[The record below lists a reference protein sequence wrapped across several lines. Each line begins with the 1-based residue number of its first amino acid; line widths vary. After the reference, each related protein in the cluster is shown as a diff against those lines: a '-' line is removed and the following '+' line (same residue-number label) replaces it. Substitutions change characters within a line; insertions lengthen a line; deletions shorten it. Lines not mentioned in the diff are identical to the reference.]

1 MFGKKKVGFRQI
13 SENELQ
19 DVTSHVAEKEILSL
33 KEQVSSKKQEI
44 TALCKE
50 LEQFYIEAIDNAE
63 TVDEVKAIL
72 SMYHESE
79 LFKISLRDAFAI
91 TSTVRLFTG
100 ICTKSTKDISE
111 IAKAAATKTKEL
123 NRKWINEVCDQLDNY
138 QIGEDE
144 VPYADH
150 MMELLKDIAGIEAD
164 GKAILDAWKSGL
176 DAWRV
181 FLSMLSVYG
190 VKQAD
195 VLGAE

>member
-1 MFGKKKVGFRQI
+1 MFGKKKVSFERKI
-13 SENELQ
+13 DE
-19 DVTSHVAEKEILSL
+19 EKENSL
-33 KEQVSSKKQEI
+33 IQQEMFNLREEASSKDEEI
-44 TALCKE
+44 SALCKE
-50 LEQFYIEAIDNAE
+50 LEQFYLEAIDNAE

-79 LFKISLRDAFAI
+79 LFKISLRDAIAI
-91 TSTVRLFTG
+91 TSTMRLFTG
-100 ICTKSTKDISE
+100 ICTKYTKDISE
-111 IAKAAATKTKEL
+111 IAKAAETKTKEL
-123 NRKWINEVCDQLDNY
+123 NRKWINEVCEQLDNY
-138 QIGEDE
+138 KIGEDE
-144 VPYADH
+144 VSYADH
-150 MMELLKDIAGIEAD
+150 MMELLKVIANIEAD

>member
-13 SENELQ
+13 SEKELQ

-33 KEQVSSKKQEI
+33 EEQVSSKKQEI
-44 TALCKE
+44 TALRKE
-50 LEQFYIEAIDNAE
+50 LEQFYLEAIDNAE

-79 LFKISLRDAFAI
+79 LSKVNWKSESWGRWCIKVDYGIKFAQEPSAI
-91 TSTVRLFTG
+91 
-100 ICTKSTKDISE
+100 I
-111 IAKAAATKTKEL
+111 KAAATKTKEL

-181 FLSMLSVYG
+181 FLSMLSVYH

>member
-13 SENELQ
+13 AEKELQ
-19 DVTSHVAEKEILSL
+19 DVTNHVAEQEILSL
-33 KEQVSSKKQEI
+33 KEQVSSKNEEI
-44 TALCKE
+44 SALCKE
-50 LEQFYIEAIDNAE
+50 LEQFYIEAIENCKTIDALNAVMKRYYE
-63 TVDEVKAIL
+63 SASYRKWGKENTNNTYFGLFNDSIRCL
-72 SMYHESE
+72 SPVE
-79 LFKISLRDAFAI
+79 
-91 TSTVRLFTG
+91 
-100 ICTKSTKDISE
+100 
-111 IAKAAATKTKEL
+111 KAAETKTKEI

>member
-13 SENELQ
+13 SEKELQ

-33 KEQVSSKKQEI
+33 KEQVSSKNQKIE
-44 TALCKE
+44 ALCKE
-50 LEQFYIEAIDNAE
+50 IEQFYLEAIDNAE

-79 LFKISLRDAFAI
+79 LSKVNWRSESWGRWCIKVDNGIKFAQEPSAI
-91 TSTVRLFTG
+91 
-100 ICTKSTKDISE
+100 I
-111 IAKAAATKTKEL
+111 KAAATKTKEL
-123 NRKWINEVCDQLDNY
+123 NREWINEVCDQLDNY

-144 VPYADH
+144 VSYADH
-150 MMELLKDIAGIEAD
+150 MMELLKVIANIEAD

-190 VKQAD
+190 VKRAD